1 MHVLA
6 LKVPP
11 LAVGLLIAAIMW
23 LAAWATPTLRFVFPA
38 RSFFSVA
45 FVVTGG
51 VISGLG
57 IASFRRAK
65 TTVNP
70 MKPDSSSSLVMS
82 GVAGIYTYTRN
93 PMYLGF
99 LFILVGWAI
108 FLSNVLA
115 FFLLP
120 GFILYMNRFQ
130 IEPEEKALASRFG
143 EVFVSYA
150 SRVRRWL

>member
-11 LAVGLLIAAIMW
+11 LALGLLIAAIMW
-23 LAAWATPTLRFVFPA
+23 LAEWATPTLRFMFPA

-45 FVVTGG
+45 FVVTGA

-70 MKPDSSSSLVMS
+70 MKPDSSSSLVVS
-82 GVAGIYTYTRN
+82 GIYTYTRN

-99 LFILVGWAI
+99 LLILVGWAI
-108 FLSNVLA
+108 FLSNALA

-143 EVFVSYA
+143 EMFVSYT
-150 SRVRRWL
+150 SRVRGWL

>member
-1 MHVLA
+1 MHALA

-23 LAAWATPTLRFVFPA
+23 LAAWATPTLTFVFPA

-45 FVVTGG
+45 FVVTGA

-70 MKPDSSSSLVMS
+70 MKPDSSSSLVVS

-99 LFILVGWAI
+99 LLILVGWAI

-130 IEPEEKALASRFG
+130 IEPEERALSALFADEYS
-143 EVFVSYA
+143 EYHA
-150 SRVRRWL
+150 KVRRWV